1 MSDPVVCDTTVWLY
15 LGRVDQLELLPA
27 FYEMIYTT
35 VSVCREL
42 DAGRITRPETV
53 DPRLLE
59 WVTIVEPTKEQ
70 LNELPES
77 QLGAGEI
84 SVMAYAVAHSIQVVG
99 IDDRQARLFAQ
110 RLKLQ
115 VIGTLGILLRAKRDG
130 IIPALKPLLEQLMRE
145 RFYLSQEL
153 LEFVLHEAGES

>member
-1 MSDPVVCDTTVWLY
+1 
-15 LGRVDQLELLPA
+15 
-27 FYEMIYTT
+27 
-35 VSVCREL
+35 
-42 DAGRITRPETV
+42 
-53 DPRLLE
+53 
-59 WVTIVEPTKEQ
+59 
-70 LNELPES
+70 
-77 QLGAGEI
+77 
-84 SVMAYAVAHSIQVVG
+84 MAYAVAHSIQVVG